1 MKTYLY
7 FCFEVWTYQEFA
19 DRSLMIVR
27 PVSVLEAGI
36 AAAPSKATLCANKSV
51 FRH

>member
-1 MKTYLY
+1 METYLY
-7 FCFEVWTYQEFA
+7 FCFEVWTYQEFT

-36 AAAPSKATLCANKSV
+36 AAAPSKATLCTNKSV